1 MKYLLKH
8 KWLILFSTLFCAY
21 IIIGF
26 TNTKLEVNEYTY
38 TSTKLPKD
46 FDGYKIVQLSDLHHK
61 NFGTNQSE
69 LIELIKAQKPDL
81 ILLTGD
87 IVDEDHTD
95 MKSVEDLFKGIEGV
109 APIYYTTGNHE
120 LDSKAKSQ
128 YGQLLNLMD
137 KYGVVDLDDES
148 VEISKGDS
156 SIYLHG
162 QMFRSYY
169 VTDYLSEADRGKFN
183 ILMYHCSDY
192 FDLISN
198 YGYDIIFAG
207 HSHGGIIRLP
217 IIGGIFG
224 NSGDYFPDYAGGVY
238 YKDNCTLFSNRG
250 LGDAKVPRFYN
261 PPEILSI
268 TLKCK

>member
-1 MKYLLKH
+1 MKYIRKF
-8 KWLILFSTLFCAY
+8 KWLILFCVLLTAY

-26 TNTKLEVNEYTY
+26 AYTSLEVNEYTY

-61 NFGTNQSE
+61 NFGSNQSE
-69 LIELIKAQKPDL
+69 LIELIKAQEPDL

-87 IVDEDHTD
+87 IVDKDHTD
-95 MKSVEDLFKGIEGV
+95 MTPIIDLFDGIKGI
-109 APIYYTTGNHE
+109 APIYYVTGNHE
-120 LDSKAKSQ
+120 LDKGATSN
-128 YGQLLNLMD
+128 YGELLALMD
-137 KYGVVDLDDES
+137 KYGIVDLDDKS
-148 VEISKGDS
+148 VEITKGDS

-192 FDLISN
+192 FDLISD

-207 HSHGGIIRLP
+207 HSHGGIVRIP
-217 IIGGIFG
+217 FIGGIFG
-224 NSGDYFPDYAGGVY
+224 NSGNYFPDYAGGVFE
-238 YKDNCTLFSNRG
+238 KDNCTLFSNRG
-250 LGDAKVPRFYN
+250 LGDARFPRFYN